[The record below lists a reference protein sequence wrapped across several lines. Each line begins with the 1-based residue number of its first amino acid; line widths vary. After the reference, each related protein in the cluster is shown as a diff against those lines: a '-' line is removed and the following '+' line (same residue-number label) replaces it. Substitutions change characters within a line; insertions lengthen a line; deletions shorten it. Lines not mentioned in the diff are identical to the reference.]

1 MCGIVGYV
9 GDKDALPILISGLER
24 LEYRGYDSAG
34 VAFLQDGKLK
44 VIKKQGRLK
53 ILETILAKNGYLD
66 SGETKLTQKNI
77 HIGIGHTRWA
87 THGAPSDENSHPHL
101 SRSGRL
107 CVVHNGII
115 ENYIELRD
123 FLIGK
128 GYSFVS
134 QTDTEVIAHLIE
146 HHYLTNCNCN
156 LFSAVQTTLLEV
168 EGSYALGVLCTDCP
182 DTFIAA
188 RKDSP
193 LVVGLG
199 DGANFIASDIPALL
213 AHTREVLII
222 EDNEIVMI
230 TKNSV
235 ELFGIH
241 GNKIKR
247 DPIHIDWD
255 SKAAE
260 KGGYEH
266 FMMKEMFE
274 EPKAVRA
281 TVGPRIRNRQIM
293 FDEFPLTAEQIA
305 AASNIHIV
313 ACGTAFHAGCVGQY
327 VIEKL
332 CRIPVIVDV
341 ASEFR
346 YRDPIIDE
354 RSIVIII
361 SQSGETLDT
370 LAAMRE
376 AKSRGASI
384 IAIVNVIGSSIARE
398 ADYVLYTAAG
408 PEIAVASTKAYNT
421 QLACVY
427 LLAFEMAHMIGR
439 IDDREYVYYQEQL
452 QMIPDMISAVLKRQ
466 SEIQRFA
473 SQHFNA
479 ESIFFIGRGLD
490 YALSM
495 EASLK
500 LKEISYIHSE
510 AYPGGELK
518 HGTIALIEKG
528 TLVVCPLTQ
537 DVLMDKMISNI
548 QEVKAR
554 GAVVL
559 GITTEKNS
567 RAAEA
572 CDQVFYIPD
581 LDPLLAPIVAVTPC
595 QLFAYY
601 MSVYKGCD
609 VDKPRN
615 LAKSV
620 TVE

>member
-1 MCGIVGYV
+1 MCGIVGYI
-9 GDKDALPILISGLER
+9 GDLEALPVLMKGLKG

-34 VAFLQDGKLK
+34 VAFPDEGHLR
-44 VIKKQGRLK
+44 VIKKRGRLSV
-53 ILETILAKNGYLD
+53 LENMLREQGLLD
-66 SGETKLTQKNI
+66 EAARSGRQAI
-77 HIGIGHTRWA
+77 HLGIGHTRWA
-87 THGAPSDENSHPHL
+87 THGAPSDENSHPHV
-101 SRSGRL
+101 SRGGRI

-115 ENYIELRD
+115 ENYIELRKHLSD
-123 FLIGK
+123 K
-128 GYSFVS
+128 GYTFVS
-134 QTDTEVIAHLIE
+134 QTDTEVLAHLIE
-146 HHYLTNCNCN
+146 YHYMTNCNFD
-156 LFSAVQTTLLEV
+156 LFCAVQTALLEV
-168 EGSYALGVLCTDCP
+168 EGSYALAVLCMDFP
-182 DTFIAA
+182 DTMVAA

-199 DGANFIASDIPALL
+199 KGENLIASDIPALL
-213 AHTREVLII
+213 PHTREVLIL
-222 EDNEIVMI
+222 EDSEIAVL
-230 TKNSV
+230 TKDSV
-235 ELFGIH
+235 RVYTVH
-241 GNKIKR
+241 GDPIVR
-247 DPIHIDWD
+247 EPIHIDWD
-255 SKAAE
+255 TEAAE

-274 EPKAVRA
+274 EPKAMRA
-281 TVGPRIRNRQIM
+281 TLTPRIRGGRIVLEN
-293 FDEFPLTAEQIA
+293 FPFTEERIRN
-305 AASNIHIV
+305 ASGIHIV
-313 ACGTAFHAGCVGQY
+313 ACGTAYHAGYVGKY
-327 VIEKL
+327 IIEKL
-332 CRIPVIVDV
+332 CRIPVTVDV

-346 YRDPIIDE
+346 YRDPLVD
-354 RSIVIII
+354 SKSLVIII

-370 LAAMRE
+370 IAAMRE
-376 AKSRGASI
+376 AKKRGAGI
-384 IAIVNVIGSSIARE
+384 LAIVNVVGSSIARE
-398 ADYVLYTAAG
+398 ADYVLYTSAG

-421 QLACVY
+421 QLACMY
-427 LLAFEMAHMIGR
+427 LLSIEMAKLIGK
-439 IDDREYVYYQEQL
+439 ITDDEYHRYQSEL
-452 QMIPDMISAVLKRQ
+452 LLIPDKIQTILERQ

-537 DVLMDKMISNI
+537 DNLMDKMISNI
-548 QEVKAR
+548 QEVRAR
-554 GAVVL
+554 GATVL
-559 GITTEKNS
+559 GIATEKQKT
-567 RAAEA
+567 ALQV
-572 CDQVFYIPD
+572 CDQVFCIPD
-581 LDPLLAPIVAVTPC
+581 IDPIFAPAIAVTPC

-601 MSVYKGCD
+601 MAVNKGCD